1 MKDGKVN
8 GGAGMNGK
16 MGKEGQADTGG
27 NPSREHKKETFV
39 CPECRKLIHV
49 NNFVDMKSIV
59 DDNLYYV
66 GGVLI
71 VGKARLLCDFQ
82 HRYDEEGA
90 TMEEPHIL
98 VAVIDAEFDQ
108 SGRCIRFDTVEV
120 QPVK

>member
-1 MKDGKVN
+1 MVDR
-8 GGAGMNGK
+8 K
-16 MGKEGQADTGG
+16 MEEKGQADTGG
-27 NPSREHKKETFV
+27 NPVKEHEKERFV
-39 CPECRKLIHV
+39 CPECRKPIHV
-49 NNFVDMKSIV
+49 NNLVDMKSIV

-71 VGKARLLCDFQ
+71 VGKARFLCDFQ
-82 HRYDEEGA
+82 HHYDEEGA
-90 TMEEPHIL
+90 TVKELHTL